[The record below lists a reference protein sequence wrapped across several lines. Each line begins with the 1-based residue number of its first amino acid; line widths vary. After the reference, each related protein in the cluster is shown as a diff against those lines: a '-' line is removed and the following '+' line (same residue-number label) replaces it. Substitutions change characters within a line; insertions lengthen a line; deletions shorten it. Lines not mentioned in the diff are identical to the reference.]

1 MDKLKTYL
9 LIAGGISLLVIG
21 VILRSLFD
29 GRRGTGAIGQPD
41 AVGDHIDTAGATA
54 HAAGEAVDS
63 SAALNND
70 IREGNT
76 FAQSL
81 VQRSREILAKA
92 KDRSGSADR

>member
-1 MDKLKTYL
+1 MSKLKTIM
-9 LIAGGISLLVIG
+9 LIAGGVSLLVIG
-21 VILRSLFD
+21 VILRGLLD
-29 GRRGTGAIGQPD
+29 GRRGAGAGPQPD
-41 AVGDHIDTAGATA
+41 SVTSHADTAGATA

-92 KDRSGSADR
+92 KDRSSGPDG